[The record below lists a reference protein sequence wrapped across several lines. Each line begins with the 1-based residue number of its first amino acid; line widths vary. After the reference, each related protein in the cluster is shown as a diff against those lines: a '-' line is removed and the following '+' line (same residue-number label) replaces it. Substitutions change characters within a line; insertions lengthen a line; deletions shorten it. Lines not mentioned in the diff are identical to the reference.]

1 MSNTASDAE
10 RTDSRQ
16 TYGYNLNKRGLFRE
30 GRNEGK
36 MGKHG
41 CVCLL
46 ANLISSEGQ
55 VTSYCR

>member
-1 MSNTASDAE
+1 VSNRASAAE

-16 TYGYNLNKRGLFRE
+16 TYGSNLITRGLFRE

-36 MGKHG
+36 MAKHG
-41 CVCLL
+41 RVYLL
-46 ANLISSEGQ
+46 ANLINSEGQ